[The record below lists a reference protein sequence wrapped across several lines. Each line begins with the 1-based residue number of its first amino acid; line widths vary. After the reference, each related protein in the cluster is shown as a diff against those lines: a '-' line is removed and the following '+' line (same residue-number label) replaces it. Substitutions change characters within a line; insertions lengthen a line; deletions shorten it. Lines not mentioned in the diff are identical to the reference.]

1 MKTFAELL
9 YFPSSSTSRLVLT
22 SCDTG
27 SSWCF
32 TVGTEMFRLT
42 SEVVFSFTSK
52 AIFSLTPTFTELCG
66 DYQHVDNTTES
77 EYRSKDADHWSE
89 NMFYP
94 LSLLK

>member
-42 SEVVFSFTSK
+42 SEVVFSFTWK

-66 DYQHVDNTTES
+66 DYQHVEAQQSLSTGARTQITGVKTCFT
-77 EYRSKDADHWSE
+77 RSVC
-89 NMFYP
+89 
-94 LSLLK
+94 